1 MSDASPRSL
10 AVMGALRWALVI
22 AVTAL
27 STSAMLHFWGPRPGA
42 SDPSTAR
49 YWCPMHHQVREDRPG
64 TCPICHMALVPID
77 DAPEQPDTHA
87 HDAPDGGVA
96 GVVPVTLTLDRA
108 QNGGVASSPAREAD
122 ENADITAPA
131 VVEAPERSVVEVH
144 VRASGF
150 VEEAPVRETG
160 VRVSRGQT
168 LARVYLPQALQ
179 TQQELLAASRFRPGT
194 GPAAPHAMESI
205 SAPAELV
212 AAARQNLSLLGMDPT
227 DIDLVLRRGEPM
239 RAFPLRAPVG
249 GYITRRAAVPGAYV
263 TPETTLY
270 EITDLGRVW
279 VIASVDAEDL
289 PRLRRGATATF
300 TPDQGA
306 PVSARV
312 TLIDP
317 SVSLD
322 SRTAR
327 VRMELPNPGLALR
340 PGQWGR
346 ARFDAPSVANAPRE
360 LVVPRD
366 AVIDT
371 GDARY
376 VFVDRGDGR
385 YDPRAVAL
393 GPRRGDDV
401 VITRGLSLGE
411 RVVTRGA
418 FMLDSESR
426 LRASL
431 AEVPVDGGRP

>member
-1 MSDASPRSL
+1 
-10 AVMGALRWALVI
+10 MGALRWALVI

-42 SDPSTAR
+42 HTDASAAR
-49 YWCPMHHQVREDRPG
+49 YWCPMHHQVRSDRPG

-77 DAPEQPDTHA
+77 DAPAQPDTHA
-87 HDAPDGGVA
+87 HDTPDGGVA
-96 GVVPVTLTLDRA
+96 GVVPVTLTLDRV
-108 QNGGVASSPAREAD
+108 QLGGVASSPVREAD
-122 ENADITAPA
+122 DGAGITAPA
-131 VVEAPERSVVEVH
+131 VVEAPERAVVEVH
-144 VRASGF
+144 VRAPGF

-179 TQQELLAASRFRPGT
+179 TQQELLAATRFHAGS
-194 GPAAPHAMESI
+194 GPAAPHAMETI
-205 SAPAELV
+205 SAPADLI
-212 AAARQNLSLLGMDPT
+212 AAARQNLSLLGMDPS
-227 DIDLVLRRGEPM
+227 DVDAVLRRGEPM
-239 RAFPLRAPVG
+239 RAFPLRAPIG
-249 GYITRRAAVPGAYV
+249 GYVTRRAAVPGAYV

-279 VIASVDAEDL
+279 VIASVDAEDVS
-289 PRLRRGATATF
+289 RLHRGTVATF
-300 TPDQGA
+300 TPDEGA

-312 TLIDP
+312 ALIEP
-317 SVSLD
+317 AVSLE

-327 VRMELPNPGLALR
+327 VRLELPNPGLALR

-346 ARFDAPSVANAPRE
+346 ARFDTPPVANAPRE

-376 VFVDRGDGR
+376 VFVDRGAGR
-385 YDPRAVAL
+385 YDPRAVTL

-401 VITRGLSLGE
+401 VITRGLSRGE

-431 AEVPVDGGRP
+431 TEAPAAPVDGGRP